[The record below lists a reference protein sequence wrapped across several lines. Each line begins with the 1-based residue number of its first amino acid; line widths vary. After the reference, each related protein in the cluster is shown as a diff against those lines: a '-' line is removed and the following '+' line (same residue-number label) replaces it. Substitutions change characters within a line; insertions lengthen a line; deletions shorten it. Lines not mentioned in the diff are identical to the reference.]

1 MDEYVLLDHGSG
13 GTKTAELIER
23 VFRSRFSNEALD
35 AETDAALLDYPAD
48 AGRLAVTTDAHAVKP
63 LFFPGGDIGTLAVA
77 GTVND
82 LAVCGARPRHLTASF
97 VIEEGFPLAD
107 LERIAESMA
116 RTARSAGVEIVA
128 GDTKVAE
135 RGDCDGV
142 FITTTGIG
150 AVPSRYLG
158 IADGS
163 LVREGD
169 VIALNGPIAEHG
181 AAVVCAR
188 HELETEEAIRSDC
201 APLGAMIASV
211 LEESGGV
218 HFIRDATR
226 GGVAT
231 VLCELAERR
240 GLDIAIREE
249 SIPLRPGVGALC
261 EMFGFD
267 PLYLANEGNAVMV
280 LEPHAAERALQ
291 VMRQFP
297 EGRDAAVI
305 GEVRGTAEGRA
316 DAAKRGR
323 SEGDRVARQG
333 SGRVV
338 LETGIGGDRIL
349 RRHAGAQLPRIC

>member
-1 MDEYVLLDHGSG
+1 
-13 GTKTAELIER
+13 
-23 VFRSRFSNEALD
+23 
-35 AETDAALLDYPAD
+35 LLDYPGD
-48 AGRLAVTTDAHAVKP
+48 GGRLAVTTDAHAVKP

-82 LAVCGARPRHLTASF
+82 LAVCAAQPRHLTASF

-150 AVPSRYLG
+150 AVPARYLG
-158 IADGS
+158 VADGG

-169 VIALNGPIAEHG
+169 VVAVNAPIADHG

-188 HELETEEAIRSDC
+188 HELETEDPIRSDC

-218 HFIRDATR
+218 HFMRDATR

-240 GLDIAIREE
+240 GLEIAIREE
-249 SIPLRPGVGALC
+249 RIPVRSAVGALC

-280 LEPHAAERALQ
+280 LDPQAAESALK

-297 EGRDAAVI
+297 EGREAAVI
-305 GEVRGTAEGRA
+305 GEVRAVTGGR
-316 DAAKRGR
+316 
-323 SEGDRVARQG
+323 

-338 LETGIGGDRIL
+338 LETGIGGNRVL